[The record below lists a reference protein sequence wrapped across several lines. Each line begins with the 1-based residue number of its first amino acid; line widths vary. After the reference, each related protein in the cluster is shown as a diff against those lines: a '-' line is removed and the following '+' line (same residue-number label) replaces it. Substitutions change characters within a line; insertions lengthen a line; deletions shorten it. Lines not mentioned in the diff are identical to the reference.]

1 LYQQQK
7 RSRKSC
13 FEPILVGN
21 IQDKSIS
28 FITKTFINPNQ
39 HIFLLKMA
47 HEKPNMNIVFVGHVD
62 HGKSTSVGRLMF
74 DAGIIPEQEMKK
86 LKEEAVKN
94 GKVGFEFA
102 YVMDK
107 VKEERE
113 RGVTI
118 DLAYQKVIT
127 NKRQVT
133 IIDAPGHKD
142 FVKNMITG
150 ASQADAAFLTVA
162 AKEGVQPQTKE
173 HLWLLRTMGV
183 TQVCVNVNKMDTVD
197 YKEDAFNK
205 VKTELGELLTVV
217 GINPETVTFI
227 ASSALMGDNVVKKS
241 ENMSWYKGP
250 TILEQFDLF
259 DEPKKPTDLPMRMPL
274 QDVYEI
280 TGIGTVPVGK
290 IETGIMKIGQ
300 KVIILPGRSGKG
312 IDGEVR
318 SIEMH
323 HEQMQEAPCGD
334 NVGIS
339 IKGIGKKDVA
349 RGDVVCEAS
358 KPATIAEEFTAQI
371 AVINHPT
378 VIAKGYTPV
387 FHVHTAQVPCQI
399 TEIVSKM
406 DPKTGQVAEENPDF
420 IKNGDVAIVKIKPM
434 GNLVI
439 EKQSDNPN
447 MSRFAI
453 RDAGATVAAGV
464 CTDLKAK
471 AI

>member
-1 LYQQQK
+1 
-7 RSRKSC
+7 
-13 FEPILVGN
+13 
-21 IQDKSIS
+21 
-28 FITKTFINPNQ
+28 
-39 HIFLLKMA
+39 MA
-47 HEKPNMNIVFVGHVD
+47 HEKPNLNVVFVGHVD
-62 HGKSTSVGRLMF
+62 HGKSTTIGRLMY
-74 DAGIIPEQEMKK
+74 DAGIIPEQELQK
-86 LKEEAVKN
+86 LKEEAKKV

-102 YVMDK
+102 FVMDK
-107 VKEERE
+107 FKEERE

-118 DLAYQKVIT
+118 DLSYRKLVT
-127 NKRQVT
+127 KKYDVT

-183 TQVCVNVNKMDTVD
+183 QQIAVNVNKMDSVG
-197 YKEDAFNK
+197 YKEESYTK
-205 VKTELGELLTVV
+205 IKTEMSALLKTV
-217 GINPETVTFI
+217 GINPEKVAFLAI
-227 ASSALMGDNVVKKS
+227 SAFMGDNIVKKS
-241 ENMSWYKGP
+241 DKMPWYKGP
-250 TILEQFDLF
+250 TLMEQLDLF
-259 DEPKKPTDLPMRMPL
+259 EPPKKPTTLPLRMPL

-312 IDGEVR
+312 VPGEVKT
-318 SIEMH
+318 IEMH
-323 HEQMQEAPCGD
+323 HEQLPEGFAGD
-334 NVGIS
+334 NVGVNIR
-339 IKGIGKKDVA
+339 GIGKKDVA
-349 RGDVVCEAS
+349 RGDVICDAA
-358 KPATIAEEFTAQI
+358 KPATLVEEFTAQI

-387 FHVHTAQVPCQI
+387 FHVHTAQVPCQFM
-399 TEIVSKM
+399 EIIKKI
-406 DPKTGQVAEENPDF
+406 DPKTGQASAEKVDF
-420 IKNGDVAIVKIKPM
+420 IKNGDVAVVKLKPM

-439 EKQSDNPN
+439 EKQADNPN

-464 CTDLKAK
+464 CIDLVPKK
-471 AI
+471 LV